1 MNPPPKEQA
10 IMPKVVDLPEQSA
23 RASYTR
29 YQSLQGRSVFIT
41 GGASGIGAALV
52 EAFVVQGA
60 RVAFVDID
68 AAAGVALCDEF
79 VALGWARPWFEA
91 CDVSDIDALRSAI
104 GRVQQ
109 AQGDIDIL
117 INNAA
122 NDMRY
127 ETARMS
133 EVEWHQGLSINL
145 HPVFFSAQ
153 AVQPMMAAQGG
164 GAIINISSINVHFAP
179 PNLVGYITAKAG
191 ILGIS
196 KALARDFGAD
206 NIRVNTILPGWVATP
221 KQLEKWLTPEE
232 EAELMKRVCLK
243 KRLCAADVASMA
255 LFLAS
260 DDAAMITA
268 QEFVVDGGRI

>member
-1 MNPPPKEQA
+1 MS
-10 IMPKVVDLPEQSA
+10 QSTTT
-23 RASYTR
+23 SEYTR

-41 GGASGIGAALV
+41 GGATGIGAALV

-60 RVAFVDID
+60 QVVFIDID
-68 AAAGVALCDEF
+68 EAASLALCTEL
-79 VALGWARPWFEA
+79 VAKGHKRPWFKT
-91 CDVSDIDALRSAI
+91 CDVSDIAALCAAI
-104 GRVQQ
+104 SEAAKLAGE
-109 AQGDIDIL
+109 IDIL

-127 ETARMS
+127 ETAHLS
-133 EVEWHQGLSINL
+133 EQDWHQGLAINL
-145 HPVFFSAQ
+145 HPVFFAAQ
-153 AVQPMMAAQGG
+153 AVQPGMAAKGG
-164 GAIINISSINVHFAP
+164 GAIINISSINVYFAP
-179 PNLVGYITAKAG
+179 PKLVSYIAAKAG

-196 KALARDFGAD
+196 KALATDFGVD
-206 NIRVNTILPGWVATP
+206 NIRVNSILPGWVATP
-221 KQLEKWLTPEE
+221 KQLEKWLTEAE

-243 KRLCAADVASMA
+243 KRLSARDVASMA